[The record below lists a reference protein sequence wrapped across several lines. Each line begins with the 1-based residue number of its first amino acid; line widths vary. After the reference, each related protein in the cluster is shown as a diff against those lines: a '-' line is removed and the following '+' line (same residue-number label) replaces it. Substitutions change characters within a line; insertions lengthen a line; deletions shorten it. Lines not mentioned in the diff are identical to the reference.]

1 MKKTMR
7 SLVLC
12 SSLVAALTAC
22 SEKESKEK
30 VTLSVNQQ
38 MASDELTEAGEQLIS
53 PATFHLADRAFS
65 IALEKNPNDKK
76 AQLYHTLL
84 KRIMLFRGIIP
95 RIDGMVKEN
104 STPEKY
110 AEFQAS
116 FANKNSTTDFITK
129 PVPGAKAIKTVEDV
143 QNVLIEYREAL
154 QEFRSFVKQN
164 PDLQL
169 TLNLN
174 PYVFQET
181 IQNRMMDNCQV
192 VPGSTEEDAKVE
204 CDYKDAST
212 VRVNIADLMALK
224 QEAAGE
230 ILYLTLYTSYG
241 FNGLIEA
248 SKAAEAQP
256 GLSGKASLDLVTD
269 KMDLRLLNKQGMT
282 AIREIMTDFGVAAKW
297 AMKYQ
302 SSLCPKD
309 KNGRPA
315 GRKAFMFA
323 NGLCIEDATALEKS
337 LGLLAQ
343 GLQGAMKMN
352 LGSEEKP
359 VTKNINFMALFDR
372 PVKNLRALMAAD
384 WNADGSAM
392 TSFKDKTLGGLLP
405 DGDADDF
412 LNMNKSEQALKASK
426 AAR

>member
-1 MKKTMR
+1 MKKTVK

-22 SEKESKEK
+22 SEKENKEK

-38 MASDELTEAGEQLIS
+38 MAASELTEAGEQLIS
-53 PATFHLADRAFS
+53 PATFHLADRAFA

-95 RIDGMVKEN
+95 RIDGMVKAN

-116 FANKNSTTDFITK
+116 FATKNSTTDFLTK
-129 PVPGAKAIKTVEDV
+129 PVDGAKAIKTVEDV

-154 QEFRSFVKQN
+154 QDFRNFVKQN

-169 TLNLN
+169 SLNLN

-181 IQNRMMDNCQV
+181 IQNRMMDNCQIV
-192 VPGSTEEDAKVE
+192 AGSTDEDAKVE
-204 CDYKDAST
+204 CDYKNAST

-241 FNGLIEA
+241 FNGFIEA

-256 GLSGKASLDLVTD
+256 EMSGKASYDLMTE

-282 AIREIMTDFGVAAKW
+282 AIRDIMTDFGVAAKW

-302 SSLCPKD
+302 ESLCPKD
-309 KNGRPA
+309 KNGRA
-315 GRKAFMFA
+315 IGRKAFMFA
-323 NGLCIEDATALEKS
+323 SGLCIEDSTALEKN
-337 LGLLAQ
+337 LGVLGQA
-343 GLQGAMKMN
+343 LQGTMKVD
-352 LGSEEKP
+352 LGSDVNAQP
-359 VTKNINFMALFDR
+359 TSKNINFMALFDR
-372 PVKNLRALMAAD
+372 PVKNLRALLPSE
-384 WNADGSAM
+384 WNNDGSKA
-392 TSFKDKTLGGLLP
+392 TAFKDKTLGGLLP
-405 DGDADDF
+405 DGDADD
-412 LNMNKSEQALKASK
+412 LLKMTPKAK